1 MQRGYVQFEQS
12 ILQLWQNVFKPVH
25 HHGGEVDAA
34 VDRVLGHEVEEK
46 KSSWQPRNRPTGL
59 VNVQKLQSFIESAL
73 SLREATLRLHLWRR
87 IGDSEAA
94 NGDRRGHFKGL
105 LQPLKSDWIAMNA
118 KMIQLIAETW
128 TGLSCPSSGHVSNR
142 TSWHPGNP
150 DMPSGMCEWK
160 LKLRTTNTR
169 RLTKFG
175 PLRSAFIPDDVC
187 VIGR

>member
-12 ILQLWQNVFKPVH
+12 ILPPRRRSWCRSRPCS
-25 HHGGEVDAA
+25 
-34 VDRVLGHEVEEK
+34 RPRSWRK

-118 KMIQLIAETW
+118 KMIQLIAEAW